1 MNRKTAKGDRIP
13 ESALLAPIKR
23 LFPQRHYVVRSEVPF
38 NGKSIDVLAMDR
50 KTRRLIAIELKVDKW
65 RKALR
70 QAAVYQLCANRVYVG
85 LWHKHVNPQNLGL
98 ISSYGLG
105 VIAIAPDA
113 RTKLKA
119 TIVSEPRRKALLN
132 KNYARELRKQL
143 A

>member
-1 MNRKTAKGDRIP
+1 MNGKKARLDHIA

-23 LFPQRHYVVRSEVPF
+23 LFPQHQYVVRSEVPF

-50 KTRRLIAIELKVDKW
+50 KTRRLIAIELKVRKW

-70 QAAVYQLCANRVYVG
+70 QAAVYQLCANRVYVA
-85 LWHKHVNPQNLGL
+85 LWHKHVNPENLEL

-105 VIAIAPDA
+105 VIEIAPNRRA
-113 RTKLKA
+113 NLRAK
-119 TIVSEPRRKALLN
+119 IVCQPKRRALLN
-132 KNYARELRKQL
+132 RNYARELRKRL